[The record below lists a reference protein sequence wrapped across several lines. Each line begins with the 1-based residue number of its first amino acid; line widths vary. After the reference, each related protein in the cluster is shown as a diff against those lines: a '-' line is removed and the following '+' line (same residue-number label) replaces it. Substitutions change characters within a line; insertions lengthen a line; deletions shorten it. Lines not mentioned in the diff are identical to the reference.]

1 MNGRRGRRWGSPG
14 RRFPA
19 GENGSVST
27 EVVVAAPAL
36 MLLILMAVQFGLWY
50 HASNVARSAA
60 REGVR
65 AARVEGATALDGE
78 VEARDFLAQLGGA
91 IDDEPEVSASRDLEV
106 ARVEVRGTAVSIV
119 PGIRLPVRAVSES
132 PVERWRAPPVTP

>member
-1 MNGRRGRRWGSPG
+1 M
-14 RRFPA
+14 
-19 GENGSVST
+19 ST
-27 EVVVAAPAL
+27 EIVIAAPAL

-65 AARVEGATALDGE
+65 AARMEGATAMDGE
-78 VEARDFLAQLGGA
+78 VEARDFLAQIGGA
-91 IDDEPEVSASRDLEV
+91 IEGEPEVSASRDLDT
-106 ARVEVRGTAVSIV
+106 ARVEVSGTAVSIV

-132 PVERWRAPPVTP
+132 AVERYRPPPVTP

>member
-1 MNGRRGRRWGSPG
+1 
-14 RRFPA
+14 
-19 GENGSVST
+19 
-27 EVVVAAPAL
+27 

-65 AARVEGATALDGE
+65 AARVERATALDGE
-78 VEARDFLAQLGGA
+78 AEARDFLAQLGGA
-91 IDDEPEVSASRDLEV
+91 IDDKPEVSASRDLEV

-132 PVERWRAPPVTP
+132 PVERWRQPPVTP